1 MVDASAVDIGIRR
14 EGKTEGNII
23 KVNEHKHRVD
33 ELQMQVDKVIFF
45 FSRTQTNFL
54 SVKNYTHNLSRIIC
68 NLNAGVCLR
77 YFSFSKIKHII
88 F

>member
-33 ELQMQVDKVIFF
+33 ELQMQVDKVIFYLVELKPT
-45 FSRTQTNFL
+45 FS
-54 SVKNYTHNLSRIIC
+54 V
-68 NLNAGVCLR
+68 
-77 YFSFSKIKHII
+77 SKTIHII
-88 F
+88 YQELYVI